1 MAGSIRF
8 ATAKLLLFIAFAAPL
23 CLGQYFSDSPQ
34 HAAKAMTVEGRVSV
48 LRNLRE
54 LAISAGDTVQ
64 AKETIV
70 TGIDGHALFKVSD
83 GSTFEVF
90 QNAKV
95 VFRNSPPNWKDL
107 LDVLAGRVRVYVE
120 QHNNKPNPNRV
131 ITPTAVISVRGTI
144 FEIDVDGDE
153 TTLIQVE
160 EGVVEVQ
167 HALLP
172 VGQRRTLTAGESMRV
187 HRDEPIAHGK
197 WNTGDVFKAAL
208 RIAIDAAVVATR
220 GPGSPGIGTIPQ
232 SPGPVGD
239 PKPPA
244 GPPTSAP
251 PPLPPSLPPAL
262 PPLPPGFR

>member
-1 MAGSIRF
+1 MAGCTRYVTVKS
-8 ATAKLLLFIAFAAPL
+8 LLFIAFAAPV
-23 CLGQYFSDSPQ
+23 CLGQYFSDAPQ

-48 LRNLRE
+48 LRDLRE
-54 LAISAGDTVQ
+54 WAISVGDTIQ
-64 AKETIV
+64 AKETVV
-70 TGIDGHALFKVSD
+70 TGVDGHALFQVAD

-90 QNAKV
+90 ANAKV

-107 LDVLAGRVRVYVE
+107 LDVLAGRVRIFVE
-120 QHNNKPNPNRV
+120 QRNNKPNLNRV

-144 FEIDVDGDE
+144 FEVDVDGDE
-153 TTLIQVE
+153 TTLIEVE

-220 GPGSPGIGTIPQ
+220 GGGSPGIGTIGTT
-232 SPGPVGD
+232 PGPVGD
-239 PKPPA
+239 TKPPA
-244 GPPTSAP
+244 PPPVTAP
-251 PPLPPSLPPAL
+251 PPPPPPAAPPTMGL
-262 PPLPPGFR
+262 PPLP

>member
-1 MAGSIRF
+1 MQSV
-8 ATAKLLLFIAFAAPL
+8 TAKSLLFIAFAAPL

-54 LAISAGDTVQ
+54 WAISAGDTIQV
-64 AKETIV
+64 KETVV
-70 TGIDGHALFKVSD
+70 TGGDGHALFRVSD

-90 QNAKV
+90 PNAKV

-107 LDVLAGRVRVYVE
+107 LDVLAGRVRIFVE
-120 QHNNKPNPNRV
+120 QRNNKPNLNRV

-144 FEIDVDGDE
+144 FEVDVDGDE
-153 TTLIQVE
+153 TTLIEVE

-220 GPGSPGIGTIPQ
+220 GGGSPGIGTIGTT
-232 SPGPVGD
+232 PGPVGD
-239 PKPPA
+239 TKPPA
-244 GPPTSAP
+244 PPPVTAP
-251 PPLPPSLPPAL
+251 PPPPPPAAPPTMGL
-262 PPLPPGFR
+262 PPLP

>member
-1 MAGSIRF
+1 MAGSKRF
-8 ATAKLLLFIAFAAPL
+8 ALAKLLLFIAFAAPL
-23 CLGQYFSDSPQ
+23 CLAQYFSDSRE

-48 LRNLRE
+48 LRNLQE
-54 LAISAGDTVQ
+54 WTISPGDTIQV
-64 AKETIV
+64 KETVI
-70 TGIDGHALFKVSD
+70 TGSDGHALFKVSD

-107 LDVLAGRVRVYVE
+107 LDIMAGRVRVYVE

-153 TTLIQVE
+153 TTLIEVE

-239 PKPPA
+239 TKPPT
-244 GPPTSAP
+244 GPPTTAP

-262 PPLPPGFR
+262 PPLPPGPR